1 LKIDRNIVI
10 LHIKLSIVEILFGD
24 AMLKEL
30 LKPEIQ
36 ELVELHQWNDL
47 REVLESWEPA
57 EIADLL
63 LDVRQSDRV
72 LLFRTLPRTLS
83 AEVFSYLDSQQQD
96 DLLRE
101 LTNQETR
108 EILSQLSP
116 DDRTALLEEL
126 PAEATQKLLTL
137 LTPEDLKEARQLLGY
152 PEQSIGRLTTPDFVS
167 VRADWTVQQ
176 ALDHIRNFGRFSET
190 INRIYV
196 TDNGGRLID
205 DVMLRMFIFAEPDAA
220 VMTIMD
226 FNVVSVSAFD
236 DQEVA
241 VRSMEKY
248 DISALPVVDSTG
260 ILIGIVTFDDV
271 MDISEEEATED
282 FQKFGGMEALDKPYN
297 TISFFGMVQKRAG
310 WLVILF
316 VGEMLTATALA
327 YFEGALEKAI
337 VLSLF
342 LPLIMSSGGN
352 SGSQAATL
360 MVRAISLG
368 EVTLSDWWWVM
379 RREFL
384 SGIVLGSIL
393 GVIGFFRIVIWSQFS
408 NIYGEHYF
416 LIALTVSFSLIG
428 VVLWG
433 SLSGSMLP
441 FILKKLKFDPAA
453 SSAPFVATLV
463 DVTGIIIYFSFAVW
477 LLRGTLL

>member
-1 LKIDRNIVI
+1 
-10 LHIKLSIVEILFGD
+10 
-24 AMLKEL
+24 MLKEL
-30 LKPEIQ
+30 LKPEIK
-36 ELVELHQWNDL
+36 ELIELHQWSDL
-47 REVLESWEPA
+47 REVLGSWEPP
-57 EIADLL
+57 EIADLM
-63 LDVRQSDRV
+63 LDVEESDRV
-72 LLFRTLPRTLS
+72 LLFRSLPRQIS
-83 AEVFSYLDSQQQD
+83 ADVFSYLDSEQQD
-96 DLLRE
+96 DLLHE

-108 EILSQLSP
+108 EILSQLTP
-116 DDRTALLEEL
+116 DDRTTLLEEL
-126 PAEATQKLLTL
+126 PAEATQKLLNL
-137 LTPEDLKEARQLLGY
+137 LTPEALKEARQLLGY
-152 PEQSIGRLTTPDFVS
+152 PEKSIGRLTTPHFVS
-167 VRADWTVQQ
+167 IRADWTIEQ
-176 ALDHIRNFGRFSET
+176 ALEHIRYYGKLSET

-196 TDNGGRLID
+196 TDKNGILVD
-205 DVMLRMFIFAEPDAA
+205 DIMLKAFIFADPKDS
-220 VMTIMD
+220 VRSIMD
-226 FNVVSVSAFD
+226 LNVISVSAFD
-236 DQEVA
+236 DQEEA
-241 VRSMEKY
+241 VRAMEKY
-248 DISALPVVDSTG
+248 DIPALPVVDSG
-260 ILIGIVTFDDV
+260 GVLIGIVTFDDV

-297 TISFFGMVQKRAG
+297 TISFLGMVRKRAG

-316 VGEMLTATALA
+316 LGEMLTATALA

-368 EVTLSDWWWVM
+368 EVTLRDWWWVM

-384 SGIVLGSIL
+384 SGLLLGTIL
-393 GVIGFFRIVIWSQFS
+393 GVIGFLRIVVWSKFS

-416 LIALTVSFSLIG
+416 LVALTVSFSLVG

-441 FILKKLKFDPAA
+441 FLLKKLKFDPAA

-463 DVTGIIIYFSFAVW
+463 DVTGIVIYFSFAVW

>member
-1 LKIDRNIVI
+1 MVI
-10 LHIKLSIVEILFGD
+10 LHKTIRNYRNVLNN
-24 AMLKEL
+24 MLKEL
-30 LKPEIQ
+30 LKPEIK
-36 ELVELHQWNDL
+36 EMIELHQWSDL
-47 REVLESWEPA
+47 REVLGSWEPP
-57 EIADLL
+57 EIADLM
-63 LDVRQSDRV
+63 LDVEQSDRV
-72 LLFRTLPRTLS
+72 LLFRSLPRQIS
-83 AEVFSYLDSQQQD
+83 ADVFSYLDSEQQD
-96 DLLRE
+96 ELLHE

-116 DDRTALLEEL
+116 DDRTTLLEEL

-137 LTPEDLKEARQLLGY
+137 LSPEDLKEARQLLGY

-167 VRADWTVQQ
+167 VRADWTVVQ
-176 ALDHIRNFGRFSET
+176 ALEHIRQYGKYSET

-196 TDNGGRLID
+196 TDNNGRLLD
-205 DVMLRMFIFAEPDAA
+205 DIMLRAFIFADPRDS
-220 VMTIMD
+220 VRSIMD
-226 FNVVSVSAFD
+226 LNVVSVSAFD
-236 DQEVA
+236 DQEEA
-241 VRSMEKY
+241 VRAMEKY
-248 DISALPVVDSTG
+248 DIPALPVVDSAG
-260 ILIGIVTFDDV
+260 VLIGIVTFDDV

-297 TISFFGMVQKRAG
+297 TISFFGMVKKRAG

-327 YFEGALEKAI
+327 YFEGALQKAI

-368 EVTLSDWWWVM
+368 EVTLKDWWWVM

-384 SGIVLGSIL
+384 SGLLLGTIL
-393 GVIGFFRIVIWSQFS
+393 GIIGFLRIVVWSKFS
-408 NIYGEHYF
+408 TIYGDHY
-416 LIALTVSFSLIG
+416 LLVALTVSFSLVG

-441 FILKKLKFDPAA
+441 FVLKKLKFDPAA

>member
-1 LKIDRNIVI
+1 MVI
-10 LHIKLSIVEILFGD
+10 LYKTIRNYRNVTTT
-24 AMLKEL
+24 MLKEL
-30 LKPEIQ
+30 LKPEIK
-36 ELVELHQWNDL
+36 EMIELHQWIDL
-47 REVLESWEPA
+47 REVLGSWEPP
-57 EIADLL
+57 EIADLM
-63 LDVRQSDRV
+63 LDVEQSDRV
-72 LLFRTLPRTLS
+72 LLFRSLPRQIS
-83 AEVFSYLDSQQQD
+83 ADVFSYLDSEQQD
-96 DLLRE
+96 ELLHE

-116 DDRTALLEEL
+116 DDRTTLLEEL

-137 LTPEDLKEARQLLGY
+137 LSPEDLKEARQLLGY

-167 VRADWTVQQ
+167 VRADWTVVQ
-176 ALDHIRNFGRFSET
+176 ALEHIRQYGKYSET

-196 TDNGGRLID
+196 TDNNGRLLD
-205 DVMLRMFIFAEPDAA
+205 DIMLRAFIFADPRDS
-220 VMTIMD
+220 VRSIMD
-226 FNVVSVSAFD
+226 SNVVSVSAFD
-236 DQEVA
+236 DQEEA
-241 VRSMEKY
+241 VRAMEKY
-248 DISALPVVDSTG
+248 DIPALPVVDSAG
-260 ILIGIVTFDDV
+260 VLIGIVTFDDV

-297 TISFFGMVQKRAG
+297 TISFFGMVKKRAG

-327 YFEGALEKAI
+327 YFEGALQKAI

-368 EVTLSDWWWVM
+368 EVTLKDWWWVM

-384 SGIVLGSIL
+384 SGLLLGTIL
-393 GVIGFFRIVIWSQFS
+393 GIIGFLRIVVWSNFS
-408 NIYGEHYF
+408 TIYGEHY
-416 LIALTVSFSLIG
+416 LLVALTVSFSLVG

-441 FILKKLKFDPAA
+441 FVLKKLKFDPAA

>member
-1 LKIDRNIVI
+1 
-10 LHIKLSIVEILFGD
+10 
-24 AMLKEL
+24 MLKEL
-30 LKPEIQ
+30 LKPEIK
-36 ELVELHQWNDL
+36 ELIELHQWSDL
-47 REVLESWEPA
+47 REVLGSWEPP
-57 EIADLL
+57 EIADLM
-63 LDVRQSDRV
+63 LDVEESDRV
-72 LLFRTLPRTLS
+72 LLFRSLPRQIS
-83 AEVFSYLDSQQQD
+83 ADVFSYLDSEQQD
-96 DLLRE
+96 ELLRE

-108 EILSQLSP
+108 EILAQLTP
-116 DDRTALLEEL
+116 DDRTTLLEEL
-126 PAEATQKLLTL
+126 PAEATQKLLNL
-137 LTPEDLKEARQLLGY
+137 LSPEVLKEARQLLGY
-152 PEQSIGRLTTPDFVS
+152 PEKSIGRLTTPHFVS
-167 VRADWTVQQ
+167 IRADWTIEQ
-176 ALDHIRNFGRFSET
+176 ALEHIRNYGKLSET

-196 TDNGGRLID
+196 TDSNGVLVD
-205 DVMLRMFIFAEPDAA
+205 DIMLKAFIFANPKDS
-220 VMTIMD
+220 VHSIMD
-226 FNVVSVSAFD
+226 LNVISVSAFD
-236 DQEVA
+236 DQEEA
-241 VRSMEKY
+241 VRAMEKY
-248 DISALPVVDSTG
+248 DIPALPVVDSG
-260 ILIGIVTFDDV
+260 GVLIGIVTFDDV

-297 TISFFGMVQKRAG
+297 TISFFGMVRKRAG

-316 VGEMLTATALA
+316 LGEMLTATALS
-327 YFEGALEKAI
+327 YFESALEKAI

-368 EVTLSDWWWVM
+368 EVTLRDWWWVM

-384 SGIVLGSIL
+384 SGLLLGAIL
-393 GVIGFFRIVIWSQFS
+393 GVIGFFRIVVWSKFS

-416 LIALTVSFSLIG
+416 LVALTVSFSLVG

-441 FILKKLKFDPAA
+441 FLLKKLKFDPAA

-463 DVTGIIIYFSFAVW
+463 DVTGIVIYFSFAVW

>member
-1 LKIDRNIVI
+1 
-10 LHIKLSIVEILFGD
+10 
-24 AMLKEL
+24 MLKEL
-30 LKPEIQ
+30 LKPEIL
-36 ELVELHQWNDL
+36 ELIELRQWTDL
-47 REVLESWEPA
+47 REVLTSWEPP
-57 EIADLL
+57 EIADLM
-63 LDVRQSDRV
+63 LDVEQADRV
-72 LLFRTLPRTLS
+72 LLFRSLPRDIS
-83 AEVFSYLDSQQQD
+83 AEVFAYLESDKQD
-96 DLLRE
+96 DLLHE

-108 EILSQLSP
+108 EILSQLPP

-137 LTPEDLKEARQLLGY
+137 LSPEDLKEARLLLGY
-152 PEQSIGRLTTPDFVS
+152 PEQSIGRLTTPHFVS
-167 VRADWTVQQ
+167 VRADWTIKQ
-176 ALDHIRNFGRFSET
+176 ALAHIRTYDKNNET

-196 TDNGGRLID
+196 TDNDGRLLD
-205 DVMLRMFIFAEPDAA
+205 DITLRAFIFSDPKES
-220 VMTIMD
+220 IRSLMD
-226 FNVVSVSAFD
+226 ENVISVSAFD

-241 VRSMEKY
+241 VRTMEKY
-248 DISALPVVDSTG
+248 DIPALPVVDSNG
-260 ILIGIVTFDDV
+260 VLIGIVTFDDV

-297 TISFFGMVQKRAG
+297 TISFLGMVKKRAG

-316 VGEMLTATALA
+316 IGEMFTATALS

-337 VLSLF
+337 ILSMF

-368 EVTLSDWWWVM
+368 EVTLKDWWWVM

-384 SGIVLGSIL
+384 SGLFLGLIL
-393 GVIGFFRIVIWSQFS
+393 GAIGFVRIVAWSAMTHA
-408 NIYGEHYF
+408 YGDHY
-416 LIALTVSFSLIG
+416 LPIAFTVSFSLVG

-441 FILKKLKFDPAA
+441 FLLKKLNFDPAA

-477 LLRGTLL
+477 LLKGTLL

>member
-1 LKIDRNIVI
+1 
-10 LHIKLSIVEILFGD
+10 
-24 AMLKEL
+24 MLKEL
-30 LKPEIQ
+30 LKPEIK
-36 ELVELHQWNDL
+36 ELIELHLWSDL
-47 REVLESWEPA
+47 RLVLETWEPP
-57 EIADLL
+57 EIADLM
-63 LDVRQSDRV
+63 LDVEQSERV
-72 LLFRTLPRTLS
+72 FLFRALPRELS
-83 AEVFSYLDSQQQD
+83 ADVFSYLDTEEQD
-96 DLLRE
+96 DLLHV

-108 EILSQLSP
+108 EILSELSP

-126 PAEATQKLLTL
+126 PAEATHKLLTL
-137 LTPEDLKEARQLLGY
+137 LSPEDLKEARQLLGY
-152 PEQSIGRLTTPDFVS
+152 PEQSIGRLTTPDFLS
-167 VRADWTVQQ
+167 IRADWTIEQ
-176 ALDHIRNFGRFSET
+176 ALEHIRYNGKYSET

-196 TDNGGRLID
+196 TDNAGKLLD
-205 DVMLRMFIFAEPDAA
+205 DITLRAFIFADPKE
-220 VMTIMD
+220 VVRTIMD
-226 FNVVSVSAFD
+226 MNVISVSAFD
-236 DQEVA
+236 DQEEA
-241 VRSMEKY
+241 VRAMEKY
-248 DISALPVVDSTG
+248 DIPALPVVDSTG
-260 ILIGIVTFDDV
+260 VLIGIVTFDDV

-327 YFEGALEKAI
+327 YFEGALQKAI

-368 EVTLSDWWWVM
+368 EVTLKDWWWVM

-384 SGIVLGSIL
+384 SGLLLGTIL
-393 GVIGFFRIVIWSQFS
+393 GIIGFLRIVIWSKFS

-416 LIALTVSFSLIG
+416 LVALTVSFSLVG

-441 FILKKLKFDPAA
+441 FLLKRLKFDPAA

-477 LLRGTLL
+477 LLHGTLL